1 MWYDMDNRSVLTTI
15 RGYPSEVIG
24 RVDIVKE
31 PSGNEVLGLTYD
43 FTGGT
48 GTKAVYAVFNQGAG
62 SQIGGFLSNYSGVGI
77 LSL

>member
-1 MWYDMDNRSVLTTI
+1 MDNRSVLTTS

-48 GTKAVYAVFNQGAG
+48 GTKAVYAVFNQGQVLKSG
-62 SQIGGFLSNYSGVGI
+62 DSYQII
-77 LSL
+77 LE